1 MDELVNRLGLLL
13 EGEEAEEGLQ
23 PQAKEAAAAEEEEAW
38 QRVRRKSCDIDG
50 FVQLES
56 RVVAALGGWE
66 WERRF
71 RVSCRAQ
78 DSDGRSCSWIK
89 TPECGYPRG
98 VAGELHRADDGES
111 VVAEAK
117 AKAKARLRQ
126 PGRFVIRL
134 TKVQQT
140 EVEEN
145 QSGPHFWQSL
155 TTGMNWDGFSTR
167 MFYCIG

>member
-1 MDELVNRLGLLL
+1 M
-13 EGEEAEEGLQ
+13 
-23 PQAKEAAAAEEEEAW
+23 
-38 QRVRRKSCDIDG
+38 
-50 FVQLES
+50 
-56 RVVAALGGWE
+56 
-66 WERRF
+66 
-71 RVSCRAQ
+71 RAQ
-78 DSDGRSCSWIK
+78 DSGGRSCSWIK

-98 VAGELHRADDGES
+98 IAGELHRSDDG

-117 AKAKARLRQ
+117 AKAKAKARLWQ

-155 TTGMNWDGFSTR
+155 TTGMNLDGFSTR
-167 MFYCIG
+167 MFYCIGERRG